1 MISSNYSTT
10 VDYMLSFKAN
20 NPHGGQIDVSQNGN
34 IIIQDGAVSKKTS
47 IYNTTLVPDSVNEFT
62 IVYKPSTADNCVSF
76 EPVVTRFNVTQK
88 SNIKDFNTLYV
99 APDGAVDGDG
109 TRENPLDLESAIGM
123 SKFGTTIVMLDGTY
137 NIKNTE
143 DC

>member
-34 IIIQDGAVSKKTS
+34 IIIQDSAVSKKTS

-99 APDGAVDGDG
+99 APDGAVDGDS
-109 TRENPLDLESAIGM
+109 TRKS
-123 SKFGTTIVMLDGTY
+123 S
-137 NIKNTE
+137 
-143 DC
+143 

>member
-1 MISSNYSTT
+1 MVLY
-10 VDYMLSFKAN
+10 LRRLL
-20 NPHGGQIDVSQNGN
+20 
-34 IIIQDGAVSKKTS
+34 

-99 APDGAVDGDG
+99 APDGKVDGDG
-109 TRENPLDLESAIGM
+109 TEKILLTLNQLLVCLSL
-123 SKFGTTIVMLDGTY
+123 VLLL
-137 NIKNTE
+137 
-143 DC
+143 